1 MIGDGIPRTPTP
13 LFLNEERLKQYF
25 NTFQELHQLH
35 AKQNEDLKKLVD
47 NLHERLT
54 VIEKTNPILLEEFKK
69 LEKVFVNYYE
79 K

>member
-1 MIGDGIPRTPTP
+1 MTTSNP

-25 NTFQELHQLH
+25 KTFQELHQLH
-35 AKQNEDLKKLVD
+35 SKQTEELRKLVE

-54 VIEKTNPILLEEFKK
+54 VIEETNPILIEEFKK

>member
-1 MIGDGIPRTPTP
+1 MTTPNP

-25 NTFQELHQLH
+25 KTFQELHQLH
-35 AKQNEDLKKLVD
+35 AKQTEELRKLVE

-54 VIEKTNPILLEEFKK
+54 VIEETNPILIEEFKK